1 MTETTNTGNHDGTSE
16 SPAANGVTFMGVS
29 MGDGTPS
36 ASATACSGDGAPS
49 ASATGCTGDGA
60 PSASSCV
67 RVPRPSALPPATDKL
82 VVVEASAGTGK
93 TYFLEHRVV
102 DLILAGAELGQILL
116 VTFTEKAVAEL
127 RMRIRDVLDRLSRHS
142 GSDEPGS
149 HWLLDDAARARLRA
163 AVTAFDHAPI
173 FTIHGFCHRILV
185 EDAFA
190 SQRLFQQTQVA
201 DEVAFDAAFHALLR
215 EQFARVS
222 PDREMLEAFLAS
234 GRSVD
239 RLRDLLLSC
248 ARVGID
254 ARLRRRL
261 DPEAAVAAAAT
272 FREQFGTEARRN
284 VVAVALM
291 SERKKWL
298 DKRLAEIGEAID
310 QTPADAPPA
319 QQLAML
325 DRCREAVGL
334 IVARASKL
342 NAPIVAALRAVTSTM
357 SLDESIAAQMLP
369 PLLARVQ
376 SDKQE
381 HGLFDY
387 DDMLHLVWRA
397 LTGSRGKELAARLR
411 ERTPWAMIDE
421 FQDTD
426 PVQWNIFRTVWM
438 HDDAR
443 GLTIVGDPKQ
453 AIYSFRGADVKTY
466 LEARDEMLR
475 AGATRVPLDVNR
487 RSTEALVTAVNKI
500 LVGNVM
506 MPLLA
511 GDITYDEPVRASGDV
526 ICGDCGS
533 PAGRPPVAV
542 LAIKSSGKANAEGNR
557 TALARAIGD
566 AIEALHARPPS
577 WSSRGA
583 IKPFALGQVMV
594 LTRTNRDSTEIA
606 AALRQR
612 GLPCALVEPE
622 KLFATREASELA
634 CVLAAIAEPR
644 DRSARLRALRTRF
657 FDVPWADLMSV
668 VDAPD
673 HHPLIARIFDW
684 AQLAAR
690 RQYETLFRRVV
701 EDSRFGERALVLGGG
716 ERAVT
721 NTWHLIELL
730 LAELARA
737 RSDLHELVGR
747 LRRWMLDESS
757 HPDER
762 DVQRA
767 ETDSDAV
774 RILTIHKAKGLEA
787 PYVFLYGG
795 LSGGPKGQ
803 VRTLRDAV
811 GRLIIVGESDE
822 TTQAQIEAEIDQENQ
837 RLAYVAL
844 TRAQVRLYLPLYA
857 DLKKDAT
864 YQPIQR
870 CLAPQLG
877 RPASTPVLF
886 EVVEVP
892 LDMPELPEP
901 PADALAKFV
910 APPPPTAHADL
921 APLAPERAGL
931 VMLSYTRLAHDL
943 DLPMTVAKPGDALAI
958 DPAEFD
964 VDDASDVADVAPLV
978 GPDDLPPGADSG
990 LLLHDVLEV
999 ADLAVARGAADAL
1012 AWGSDPT
1019 VAEQLAN
1026 AARAR
1031 GIDARYLPHATQ
1043 LAHRMLAQPLTLT
1056 DGNTL
1061 PSLADA
1067 PALAREVE
1075 FAYPLDMLDPASS
1088 AASFRNRGF
1097 VRGFID
1103 ALVAW
1108 DDDELWVLDYKSDI
1122 LAGADL
1128 TAAAR
1133 HRVAEHY
1140 AVQARLY
1147 AIAADRLRGRRR
1159 FAGLLFAF
1167 MRHDVV
1173 VPWRVD
1179 DDTLDTWRTWL
1190 AQVARRPYGSAEYL
1204 AAREARV

>member
-1 MTETTNTGNHDGTSE
+1 MTTI
-16 SPAANGVTFMGVS
+16 
-29 MGDGTPS
+29 
-36 ASATACSGDGAPS
+36 
-49 ASATGCTGDGA
+49 
-60 PSASSCV
+60 
-67 RVPRPSALPPATDKL
+67 RVPRPTSLPPAGDRL

-102 DLILAGAELGQILL
+102 DLILGGAELGQILL

-127 RMRIRDVLDRLSRHS
+127 RMRIRDVLDRLARHT
-142 GSDEPGS
+142 GSDEGAS
-149 HWLLDDAARARLRA
+149 HWSLDDAARARLRA

-201 DEVAFDAAFHALLR
+201 DEVAFDAAFGALLR

-222 PDREMLEAFLAS
+222 PDRDLLEAFLAS
-234 GRSVD
+234 GRTVD

-261 DPEAAVAAAAT
+261 DADAVRAAADA
-272 FREQFGTEARRN
+272 FREHFGTEPRRN
-284 VVAVALM
+284 IIAAALL
-291 SERKKWL
+291 SERKWL
-298 DKRLAEIGEAID
+298 GGRLAEIAEALEA
-310 QTPADAPPA
+310 TPGDAPVA
-319 QQLAML
+319 QLLAML
-325 DRCREAVGL
+325 DRCREAVEL
-334 IVARASKL
+334 VAARANKL
-342 NAPIVAALRAVTSTM
+342 SAGIVAAAKGVLSTM
-357 SLDESIAAQMLP
+357 SLDEAIASTMLP
-369 PLLARVQ
+369 SILARVQ

-381 HGLFDY
+381 HGHFDY

-397 LTGSRGKELAARLR
+397 LTGPRGTELAARLR

-438 HDDAR
+438 HEGAR

-453 AIYSFRGADVKTY
+453 AIYGFRGADVKTY

-487 RSTEALVTAVNKI
+487 RSTETLVTAVNQI
-500 LVGNVM
+500 LIGNVM

-511 GDITYDEPVRASGDV
+511 GDITYDEPVKASGDV
-526 ICGDCGS
+526 ICSD
-533 PAGRPPVAV
+533 PRPPIAV
-542 LAIKSSGKANAEGNR
+542 LAIKAGSKANADGNR
-557 TALARAIGD
+557 IALARGIGD
-566 AIEALHARPPS
+566 AIEALRERPPS
-577 WSSRGA
+577 WSSRGE
-583 IKPFALGQVMV
+583 IRPFALGQVMV

-606 AALRQR
+606 AALRAR

-622 KLFATREASELA
+622 KLFATREAAELA
-634 CVLAAIAEPR
+634 CVLSAIAEPR

-657 FDVPWADLMSV
+657 FDVPWADLMQV

-684 AQLAAR
+684 AQLASKRA
-690 RQYETLFRRVV
+690 YETLFRRIV
-701 EDSRFGERALVLGGG
+701 EDSRFAERALVLGGG

-767 ETDSDAV
+767 ETDADAV

-795 LSGGPKGQ
+795 LASGPKGG
-803 VRTLRDAV
+803 VRALRDAV
-811 GRLIIVGESDE
+811 GRLIIVGDHDDA
-822 TTQAQIEAEIDQENQ
+822 TRAQIEAEIDQENQ

-870 CLAPQLG
+870 CLAPLIG
-877 RPASTPVLF
+877 RPASTRVVF
-886 EVVEVP
+886 ETIEVP
-892 LDMPELPEP
+892 LDTPELPEP
-901 PADALAKFV
+901 PPDALARFV
-910 APPPPTAHADL
+910 APRPPSTSDL
-921 APLAPERAGL
+921 VPLPPERAGL

-943 DLPMTVAKPGDALAI
+943 ELPMTAAKPGDALAI

-964 VDDASDVADVAPLV
+964 VDDASGTVDVAPLV

-999 ADLAVARGAADAL
+999 ADLDVARSAPDLADWAR
-1012 AWGSDPT
+1012 DPD
-1019 VAEQLAN
+1019 VAHQLTD

-1031 GIDARYLPHATQ
+1031 GIDPRFLPHARHVLWRT
-1043 LAHRMLAQPLTLT
+1043 LTQPLALT

-1061 PSLADA
+1061 PPLVMA
-1067 PALAREVE
+1067 PAFAREVE
-1075 FAYPLDMLDPASS
+1075 FAYPLDMMDPASS
-1088 AASFRNRGF
+1088 AASLRNHGF

-1103 ALVAW
+1103 ALVSW
-1108 DDDELWVLDYKSDI
+1108 DDELWVLDYKSDV

-1128 TAAAR
+1128 AAAAR
-1133 HRVAEHY
+1133 ARVEEHY

-1147 AIAADRLRGRRR
+1147 AIAADRLRGGRRL
-1159 FAGLLFAF
+1159 AGLLFVF
-1167 MRHDVV
+1167 MRHDLV
-1173 VPWRVD
+1173 VPWRI
-1179 DDTLDTWRTWL
+1179 DDTTLDGWRTWL
-1190 AQVARRPYGSAEYL
+1190 AQIARRPF
-1204 AAREARV
+1204 AADSTRPTTEALR